1 MLAFEQVNMQQIL
14 LRQRVLC
21 VLPVLFQGRL
31 LPHLLQTAA
40 TAQLEQCRWRE
51 VPLASPAVPWDPI
64 VRHAHVFV
72 APPEH
77 TLLRSTRHRHPH
89 VFRAGPARTL
99 ISLLS
104 SSH

>member
-1 MLAFEQVNMQQIL
+1 MQQIL

-31 LPHLLQTAA
+31 LPHLLQTAP

-51 VPLASPAVPWDPI
+51 APLASPAVPWDPI
-64 VRHAHVFV
+64 ARHAHVFV